1 MVMKIF
7 FHKNG
12 TKQQIT
18 KFPHPFFFFSLFFS
32 LKNFQEPRTLVRK
45 MRSISYNHFLK
56 FEIRKQLLIPR
67 TCLTKNPS
75 NSTLPRSI
83 PQNHQEKKRKQ
94 RKLLHCLH
102 IQSSPVKQC
111 TYLKPQFK
119 WKLCKAYRCSLISSG
134 DFTTVK
140 VLFCKLD

>member
-75 NSTLPRSI
+75 NSTLPRVYRRI
-83 PQNHQEKKRKQ
+83 TKR
-94 RKLLHCLH
+94 RKGNKGNYYTVSTYKAPLWNNAH
-102 IQSSPVKQC
+102 IWNPNSNGNCAKHTDAV
-111 TYLKPQFK
+111 
-119 WKLCKAYRCSLISSG
+119 
-134 DFTTVK
+134 
-140 VLFCKLD
+140 